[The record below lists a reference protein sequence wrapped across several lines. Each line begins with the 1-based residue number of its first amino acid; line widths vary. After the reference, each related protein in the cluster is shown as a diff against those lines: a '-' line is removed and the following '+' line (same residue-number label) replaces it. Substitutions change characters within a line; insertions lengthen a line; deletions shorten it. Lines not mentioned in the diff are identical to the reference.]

1 MIYSD
6 REQDCLNPTPSYKDP
21 LSGPLSSRSVTP
33 CFTHTSPEPFT
44 LTHSVIHTAPSRS
57 QTQDSI
63 LLRFSARSP
72 TAALVVLSSSPSTRA
87 REQALVCGDDILFLE
102 RSTPACA
109 RESGSVGVTGA
120 HNRPPTSGS
129 AARPNPRVPRRRS
142 YVIWDKRNE
151 EDLKLI
157 APLLIFPPKTSL
169 RCKMYVHPPRGSRSY

>member
-1 MIYSD
+1 M
-6 REQDCLNPTPSYKDP
+6 
-21 LSGPLSSRSVTP
+21 
-33 CFTHTSPEPFT
+33 
-44 LTHSVIHTAPSRS
+44 
-57 QTQDSI
+57 
-63 LLRFSARSP
+63 
-72 TAALVVLSSSPSTRA
+72 
-87 REQALVCGDDILFLE
+87 CGDDILFLE